1 MPAAISKRV
10 LKVVAVPLALLLAA
24 CSAGSTTT
32 GDGATDTSLVVAFA
46 VEPENL
52 DFTRTAGA
60 AIPQVLLN
68 NVYEGLVTLDGDGK
82 IEPALATKWTV
93 SEDQKTYDFTLAD
106 GVTFSN
112 GDKFDADAVKFSI
125 ERVKS
130 AEWTVDL
137 KKAMD
142 VVEKVEVVSPTEV
155 KVVLSKPSRDWLFRM
170 TTRIGAMFTPNG
182 VADLANKPVG
192 TGPYEVAKWTRG
204 DSIELTA
211 RDDYRGDEPAMKS
224 VTFKYFDDPT
234 AMNNAMLTG
243 SVNVIASVQ
252 APDSMSQF
260 KSDSRFSVI
269 EGTTN
274 GEVVLSFNNAAGP
287 LTDIRVRK
295 AIKYALDRKALVDT
309 AWNGYGSLIGSM
321 VPPTDPWYEDLTG
334 LYPHDPAKARTLLA
348 EAGAQNLQLRLRL
361 PNIPYA
367 VAAGQVVKSQLAEV
381 GITANIDLLEFPAR
395 WLDVVF
401 KQHDYDM
408 SIIQHVEPRDIA
420 QFGNPGYY
428 FGYDSAKVQ
437 QLLTSADQGTAEQQN
452 TDMKAAA
459 RQIAEDA
466 AADWLFLFPYLAVAD
481 ANLSGVPE
489 STITESFD
497 VTSIAR
503 S

>member
-1 MPAAISKRV
+1 MLSKRL
-10 LKVVAVPLALLLAA
+10 LKVMAAPLALLLAA
-24 CSAGSTTT
+24 CSAGSTATA
-32 GDGATDTSLVVAFA
+32 GSTDTSLVVAFA

-52 DFTRTAGA
+52 DFTKTAGA

-68 NVYEGLVTLDGDGK
+68 NVYEGLVTVDDDGK

-93 SEDQKTYDFTLAD
+93 SDDQKTYDFTLRD

-130 AEWTVDL
+130 AEWTVAL
-137 KKAMD
+137 KSGMD

-170 TTRIGAMFTPNG
+170 TTRIGAMFSPNG
-182 VADLANKPVG
+182 VADLANTAIG

-204 DSIELTA
+204 DSIELKA
-211 RDDYRGDEPAMKS
+211 RDEYWGDKPAMKS

-234 AMNNAMLTG
+234 AMNNALLTG
-243 SVNVIASVQ
+243 SVNVIGSMQ

-260 KSDSRFSVI
+260 KNDSRFKVI
-269 EGTTN
+269 EGITN

-287 LTDIRVRK
+287 LQDIRIRK
-295 AIKYALDRKALVDT
+295 AIKYALDRKAIVDT
-309 AWNGYGSLIGSM
+309 AWNGYGTLIGSM

-334 LYPHDPAKARTLLA
+334 LYPHDPEKAKSLLA
-348 EAGAQNLQLRLRL
+348 EAGTPNLELRLRL

-367 VAAGQVVKSQLAEV
+367 VAAGQVVKSQLADV
-381 GITANIDLLEFPAR
+381 GITATIDLLEFPAR

-420 QFGNPGYY
+420 QFGNATYY
-428 FGYDSAKVQ
+428 FGYNNPKVQ
-437 QLLTSADQGTAEQQN
+437 QLLAEADQGTAEQQN

-459 RQIAEDA
+459 RQIADDA
-466 AADWLFLFPYLAVAD
+466 AADWLFLFPYLAVTD
-481 ANLSGVPE
+481 ANLSGVPKNA
-489 STITESFD
+489 ITESFD
-497 VTSIAR
+497 VTSITR

>member
-1 MPAAISKRV
+1 MPVSFSRRV
-10 LKVVAVPLALLLAA
+10 VKVMAVPVALLLAA
-24 CSAGSTTT
+24 CGAGSTAT
-32 GDGATDTSLVVAFA
+32 GGSTDTSLVVAFA

-52 DFTRTAGA
+52 DFTKTAGS

-68 NVYEGLVTLDGDGK
+68 NVYEGLVKMDDEGE

-93 SEDQKTYDFTLAD
+93 SEDQKTYDFTLQD

-112 GDKFDADAVKFSI
+112 GDKFTADAVKFSI

-130 AEWTVDL
+130 ADWTVDL

-142 VVEKVEVVSPTEV
+142 VVQTVEVVSPTEV

-192 TGPYEVAKWTRG
+192 TGPYEVSKWSRG

-211 RDDYRGDEPAMKS
+211 RDGYWGDKPAMKS

-243 SVNVIASVQ
+243 SVNIIGSVQ
-252 APDSMSQF
+252 APDSMNQF

-287 LTDIRVRK
+287 LTDIRIRK
-295 AIKYALDRKALVDT
+295 AIKYALDRKAIVDT
-309 AWNGYGSLIGSM
+309 AWNGYGTLIGSM
-321 VPPTDPWYEDLTG
+321 VPPTDPWYSDLTG
-334 LYPHDPAKARTLLA
+334 LYPHDPAKAESLLA
-348 EAGAQNLQLRLRL
+348 EAGVQNLQLRLRL

-381 GITANIDLLEFPAR
+381 GITAEIDLLEFPAR

-428 FGYDSAKVQ
+428 FGYNSAKVQ
-437 QLLTSADQGTAEQQN
+437 QLLTTADQGTAEQQN

-459 RQIAEDA
+459 KQIAEDA

-481 ANLSGVPE
+481 TNLSGVPKN
-489 STITESFD
+489 TITESFD
-497 VTSIAR
+497 VTSITR

>member
-1 MPAAISKRV
+1 MPVSFSRRVVKVMAIPV
-10 LKVVAVPLALLLAA
+10 ALLLAA
-24 CSAGSTTT
+24 CGAGSTAS
-32 GDGATDTSLVVAFA
+32 GGSTDTSLVVAFA

-52 DFTRTAGA
+52 DFTKTAGS

-68 NVYEGLVTLDGDGK
+68 NVYEGLVKMDDEGE

-93 SEDQKTYDFTLAD
+93 SEDQKTYDFTLQD
-106 GVTFSN
+106 DVTFSN
-112 GDKFDADAVKFSI
+112 GDKFDADTVKFSI

-130 AEWTVDL
+130 ADWTVDL
-137 KKAMD
+137 KKPMD
-142 VVEKVEVVSPTEV
+142 VVQTVEVVSPTEV

-170 TTRIGAMFTPNG
+170 TTRIGAMFSPNG

-192 TGPYEVAKWTRG
+192 TGPYEVSKWTRG

-211 RDDYRGDEPAMKS
+211 RDGYWGDKPAMKS

-243 SVNVIASVQ
+243 SVNIIGSVQ

-260 KSDSRFSVI
+260 KSDSRFTVI

-287 LTDIRVRK
+287 LTDIRIRK
-295 AIKYALDRKALVDT
+295 AIKYALDRKAIVDT
-309 AWNGYGSLIGSM
+309 AWNGYGTLIGSM

-334 LYPHDPAKARTLLA
+334 LYPHDPGKAKDLLA
-348 EAGAQNLQLRLRL
+348 QAGAQNLQLRLRL

-420 QFGNPGYY
+420 QFGNAGYY
-428 FGYDSAKVQ
+428 FGYNNAKVQ
-437 QLLTSADQGTAEQQN
+437 QLLTEADQGTAEQQN

-459 RQIAEDA
+459 KQIAEDA

-481 ANLSGVPE
+481 SNLSGVPKN
-489 STITESFD
+489 TITESFD
-497 VTSIAR
+497 VTSVTR

>member
-1 MPAAISKRV
+1 MPATISRRV
-10 LKVVAVPLALLLAA
+10 FTGLAVPVALLMAA
-24 CSAGSTTT
+24 CSAGSTAS
-32 GDGATDTSLVVAFA
+32 GGGGDTSLVVAFA

-68 NVYEGLVTLDGDGK
+68 NVYEGLVRMDEDGK
-82 IEPALATKWTV
+82 IQPGLASKWTV
-93 SEDQKTYDFTLAD
+93 SEDQKTYDFTLQD

-142 VVEKVEVVSPTEV
+142 VVDKVEVVSPTEV
-155 KVVLSKPSRDWLFRM
+155 RVVLSKPSRDWLFRM
-170 TTRIGAMFTPNG
+170 TTRIGAMFSPNG

-192 TGPYEVAKWTRG
+192 TGPYEVTKWTRG
-204 DSIELTA
+204 DSIQLTA
-211 RDDYRGDEPAMKS
+211 RDDYWGDKPAMKS

-243 SVNVIASVQ
+243 SVNIIGSVQ

-260 KSDSRFSVI
+260 KSDNRFKVI

-295 AIKYALDRKALVDT
+295 AIKYALDRKAIVDT

-367 VAAGQVVKSQLAEV
+367 VAAGQVVKSQLADV

-420 QFGNPGYY
+420 QFGNASYY
-428 FGYDSAKVQ
+428 FGYNSPKVQ
-437 QLLTSADQGTAEQQN
+437 QLLASADQGSAEQQV
-452 TDMKAAA
+452 TDMKAVA
-459 RQIAEDA
+459 RQIADDA

-481 ANLSGVPE
+481 ADLSGVPQNV
-489 STITESFD
+489 ITESYD
-497 VTSIAR
+497 ITSVTR

>member
-1 MPAAISKRV
+1 MPVSFSRRVVKVMAIPV
-10 LKVVAVPLALLLAA
+10 ALLLAA
-24 CSAGSTTT
+24 CGAGSTAS
-32 GDGATDTSLVVAFA
+32 GGSTDTSLVVAFA

-52 DFTRTAGA
+52 DFTKTAGA

-68 NVYEGLVTLDGDGK
+68 NVYEGLVKMDDEGE

-93 SEDQKTYDFTLAD
+93 SEDQKTYDFTLQD

-112 GDKFDADAVKFSI
+112 GDKFDADTVKFSI

-130 AEWTVDL
+130 ADWTVDL

-142 VVEKVEVVSPTEV
+142 VVQTVEVVSPTEV

-170 TTRIGAMFTPNG
+170 TTRIGVMFTPNG

-192 TGPYEVAKWTRG
+192 TGPYEVSKWTRG

-211 RDDYRGDEPAMKS
+211 RDGYWGDKPAMKS

-243 SVNVIASVQ
+243 SVNVIGSVQ
-252 APDSMSQF
+252 APDSMNQF
-260 KSDSRFSVI
+260 KSDSRFTVI

-287 LTDIRVRK
+287 LTDIRIRK
-295 AIKYALDRKALVDT
+295 AIKYALDRKAIVDT
-309 AWNGYGSLIGSM
+309 AWNGYGTLIGSM
-321 VPPTDPWYEDLTG
+321 VPPTDPWYSDLTG
-334 LYPHDPAKARTLLA
+334 LYPHDPDKAKTLLA
-348 EAGAQNLQLRLRL
+348 EAGVQNLQLRLRL

-420 QFGNPGYY
+420 QFGNPAYY
-428 FGYDSAKVQ
+428 FGYNSAKVQ
-437 QLLTSADQGTAEQQN
+437 QLLTSADQGTVEQQN

-459 RQIAEDA
+459 KQIAEDA

-481 ANLSGVPE
+481 SNLSGVPKNV
-489 STITESFD
+489 ITESFD
-497 VTSIAR
+497 ITSVTR

>member
-1 MPAAISKRV
+1 MPATISRRV
-10 LKVVAVPLALLLAA
+10 FMGIAAPAVLLLAA
-24 CSAGSTTT
+24 CGAGSTATS
-32 GDGATDTSLVVAFA
+32 GSTDTSLTVAFA

-52 DFTRTAGA
+52 DFTKTAGS

-68 NVYEGLVTLDGDGK
+68 NVYEGLVTMDDEGK
-82 IEPALATKWTV
+82 IQPQLASKWTV
-93 SEDQKTYDFTLAD
+93 SDDQKTYDFTLRD

-125 ERVKS
+125 ERVKG
-130 AEWTVDL
+130 ADWTVDL

-142 VVEKVEVVSPTEV
+142 VVSTVEVVSPTEV

-170 TTRIGAMFTPNG
+170 TTRIGAMFSPNG
-182 VADLANKPVG
+182 VSDLANKPVG
-192 TGPYEVAKWTRG
+192 TGPYEVTKWTRG
-204 DSIELTA
+204 DSIQLTA
-211 RDDYRGDEPAMKS
+211 RDGYWGDKPAMKT

-243 SVNVIASVQ
+243 SVDIIGSMQ
-252 APDSMSQF
+252 APDSMNQF
-260 KSDSRFSVI
+260 KSDSRFKVI
-269 EGTTN
+269 EGATN
-274 GEVVLSFNNAAGP
+274 GEVTLSFNNAAGP

-295 AIKYALDRKALVDT
+295 AIKYALDHKAIVDT
-309 AWNGYGSLIGSM
+309 AWNGYGTLIGSM

-334 LYPHDPAKARTLLA
+334 LYPHDPAKAKTLLA

-428 FGYDSAKVQ
+428 FGYNSPKVQ
-437 QLLTSADQGTAEQQN
+437 QLLAEADQGTAEQQN

-459 RQIAEDA
+459 KQIAEDA

-481 ANLSGVPE
+481 SDLTGVPKNA
-489 STITESFD
+489 ITESFD

-503 S
+503 T